1 MNTDYIAEAHLK
13 HVKSECYKVAI
24 TVIAR
29 HKRASHQTT
38 RIMVSNIDHA
48 LFTLDLIGQN
58 DFACQLRSAISR
70 AESMKVGA

>member
-13 HVKSECYKVAI
+13 QVKSECYKVAI
-24 TVIAR
+24 RVIAR
-29 HKRASHQTT
+29 HKRASHQST

-58 DFACQLRSAISR
+58 EFACQLRSAISR